1 MLRILILQAAEH
13 FPELTMNLLKIL
25 NRHKNTVREAADK
38 AEFNKNQAEGY
49 SQNDTVLITHE
60 SSEPESAY
68 LTDEKGRVYAINGF
82 PFVIGRRKI
91 QDGTSLS
98 IADVPEISG
107 IHAAITL
114 KNGKYRL
121 EDRQS
126 TNGTFIKKEGC
137 ELFSDETRVTSEVI
151 EDGSVFWLYR
161 TEFTF
166 HTDSRA
172 SQTCIVSKEDLYQ
185 TSKTLPV
192 DSEENDISEDKCL
205 AYLTEKSSGTSVQ
218 IFRFPFSYRDFTIK
232 RTYSGNRFIYCIFS
246 EKQIMIEGEQV
257 TGSGETEIF
266 SGCNFTADY
275 EGYTFYIK

>member
-13 FPELTMNLLKIL
+13 FPEMTMNLLKIF
-25 NRHKNTVREAADK
+25 NRQKNTVRETAGQAESVQNAADRS
-38 AEFNKNQAEGY
+38 GR
-49 SQNDTVLITHE
+49 NDTVLITHE
-60 SSEPESAY
+60 NSDPETAY
-68 LTDEKGRVYAINGF
+68 LTDEKGIVYTITGF

-91 QDGTSLS
+91 QNGYGLS
-98 IADVPEISG
+98 VTDVPEISG
-107 IHAAITL
+107 IHAVINL
-114 KNGKYRL
+114 RNGKYRL
-121 EDRQS
+121 EDQQS

-137 ELFSDETRVTSEVI
+137 ELFSDETRVTSEEL

-166 HTDSRA
+166 HTDCRA

-192 DSEENDISEDKCL
+192 ESGENDISEEKCL
-205 AYLTEKSSGTSVQ
+205 AYLAEKSSGKAIQ
-218 IFRFPFSYRDFTIK
+218 ICRFPFSYRNFTIK
-232 RTYSGNRFIYCIFS
+232 RTYSGNRFIYSVFS
-246 EKQIMIEGEQV
+246 EEHIMIEGETV
-257 TGSGETEIF
+257 TGGGETEIF